1 MLKEI
6 DLARTEL
13 EPLATGLAKTFICR
27 WDIHAR
33 QTDDGSYVCIHK
45 LLESSHLVAHLKG
58 EITLGA
64 YLLDQ
69 SSQARYIVLDAD
81 TDEQMDRLATT
92 SISLAERGIP
102 SYLEA
107 SRRGG
112 HLWLFFSRPVSGK
125 EARRFGRGLS
135 ESYSLTDVELYP
147 KQDTAEDGPGSLIR
161 LPFGFH
167 RKTGL
172 RYGFLTP
179 QLQPLAKSLPDQ
191 VHLLCAPET
200 VSNDLFQSI
209 LINESSEGGKPLSAT
224 VEGLT
229 GPLSKRIKDSVSVL
243 DFVGRYVELSPNGKG
258 HCPFHD
264 DQHASFAVNAEKNY
278 WCCFAGCGGGS
289 LIDFW
294 MKHQNCDFKTAVRE
308 LASML
313 LSQP

>member
-13 EPLATGLAKTFICR
+13 EPLAAGLAKTFISR

-33 QTDDGSYVCIHK
+33 QMDDGSYLCIHK
-45 LLESSHLVAHLKG
+45 PLLVSHLVAHLKG

-69 SSQARYIVLDAD
+69 SSQVRYIVLDAD
-81 TDEQMDRLATT
+81 SGEQMERLVIA
-92 SISLAERGIP
+92 SASLAERGIP

-112 HLWLFFSRPVSGK
+112 HLWLFFSHPISGK
-125 EARRFGRGLS
+125 EARRFGRRLLNS
-135 ESYSLTDVELYP
+135 HNLTEVELFP
-147 KQDTAEDGPGSLIR
+147 KQDQAKDGPGSLIR

-167 RKTGL
+167 RKTGM
-172 RYGFLTP
+172 RYDFLTP
-179 QLQPLAKSLPDQ
+179 QLKPLAESLPDQ
-191 VHLLCAPET
+191 IHLLCAPET
-200 VSNDLFQSI
+200 VPDGFFQSF
-209 LINESSEGGKPLSAT
+209 LMHESPQLEKPLFAT

-229 GPLSKRIKDSVSVL
+229 GPLSKRIKDSISVL
-243 DFVGRYVELSPNGKG
+243 DFISRYVVLSPTGRG

-264 DQHASFAVNAEKNY
+264 DQHASFAVNTEGNY
-278 WCCFAGCGGGS
+278 WSCFAGCGGGS

-294 MKHQNCDFKTAVRE
+294 MKYQNCDFKTAVRE
-308 LASML
+308 LANML
-313 LSQP
+313 LS